1 MPELR
6 NFAKILLLCLFF
18 CSTSAF
24 GRDLPVA
31 RAVVARPDGRLAGSS
46 LRPLGVKPIDPELVS
61 GCDAYGFPISFGE
74 APSRASKTPAKTDYA
89 GVPSDIQASVEF
101 LADSSRLGRRFGTR
115 GAVDA
120 AFFVEHEFHRMGLK
134 TSVDHFR
141 AAGKVGHNVIG
152 VRECPGAS
160 KYIVLMAN
168 FDGVGQYGSQVYPG
182 ADANASGVAAMLSL
196 ASSFTSP
203 SQAGRYSGTPKYNLI
218 FAALDGHNESSAG
231 AVELLAWLSAK
242 GIPLSSIALV
252 VNLDTMGSNL
262 APPQRYWKDYLI
274 VLGGAKYEKS
284 IASCNDGL
292 GLHLYYDYYDSR
304 SFTDMFYRRVGDQA
318 VFVKHGVPAVMVT
331 SGITMRTNKPNDD
344 PASLSFDLLERRTE
358 LIRRWLLRF

>member
-6 NFAKILLLCLFF
+6 NIAKILLLCLFF

-31 RAVVARPDGRLAGSS
+31 RAVAARPDNRLAGSAQ
-46 LRPLGVKPIDPELVS
+46 RPVGVRAIDPELAS
-61 GCDAYGFPISFGE
+61 GRDAYGFPIRVEE
-74 APSRASKTPAKTDYA
+74 APMRGMQVPAKVAYA
-89 GVPSDIQASVEF
+89 GVPSSIQASVEF
-101 LADSSRLGRRFGTR
+101 LADSARLGRRFGTR

-120 AFFVEHEFHRMGLK
+120 AFFVEHEFRQMGLK
-134 TSVDHFR
+134 TTVDHFR

-160 KYIVLMAN
+160 KYIVIMAN
-168 FDGVGQYGSQVYPG
+168 FDGVGQYDSQVYPG

-203 SQAGRYSGTPKYNLI
+203 STSGRYSGTPKYNLI
-218 FAALDGHNESSAG
+218 FAGLDGHSESSAG
-231 AVELLAWLSAK
+231 AEELLAWLSAR
-242 GIPLSSIALV
+242 GITLSSIALA

-304 SFTDMFYRRVGDQA
+304 AFTDMFYRRVGDQA
-318 VFVKHGVPAVMVT
+318 VFVKRGVPAVMVT

-344 PASLSFDLLERRTE
+344 PASLSFDLLARRTE